1 LPLPKVRRATEPLEL
16 VEGLAV
22 REEVARLE
30 QDQVAVA
37 RVVDLEADRV
47 ARVLVVVVPAEV
59 VSVLRVPALADQEA
73 DQEADRVALVPVVED
88 PAVQDRAGG
97 DQEAARVRVVVPAEV
112 VSELRGPA
120 VADQV
125 AERQGW
131 ARGLELEAA
140 VAQRLFPEWWPAL
153 RAVGPAV
160 EASRRK
166 RNSLGFSVR

>member
-1 LPLPKVRRATEPLEL
+1 MPLPRAPRATEQLEL
-16 VEGLAV
+16 VEDPAV
-22 REEVARLE
+22 REEAARLE

-59 VSVLRVPALADQEA
+59 VSGLRVPAVGV
-73 DQEADRVALVPVVED
+73 QEADRVAPVPVVED

-97 DQEAARVRVVVPAEV
+97 DQEAARVRAVEVRVVVA
-112 VSELRGPA
+112 PA
-120 VADQV
+120 VGDRV

-140 VAQRLFPEWWPAL
+140 AAQRLFPEWWPAL
-153 RAVGPAV
+153 RVAGPAV
-160 EASRRK
+160 EASRPK
-166 RNSLGFSVR
+166 KSSLGFLVR